1 MQIYEI
7 KETLTDSTIIE
18 NIYQIQKL
26 IKDITK
32 QTELIINI
40 NQVDFN
46 YINIVLDKTKIN
58 LQKIYQILN
67 LEY

>member
-26 IKDITK
+26 MKDITR
-32 QTELIINI
+32 QTEFIINI

-67 LEY
+67 LEH

>member
-1 MQIYEI
+1 M
-7 KETLTDSTIIE
+7 
-18 NIYQIQKL
+18 
-26 IKDITK
+26 KDITR
-32 QTELIINI
+32 QTEFIINI

-67 LEY
+67 LEH